1 MQGFPANDSYWVSTA
16 NFVETH
22 AKAEESLLAPPRF
35 SSRLKNV
42 KPLTPKRRSSGEAQ
56 WVILHKG
63 KLDELD
69 LALLSIVEQEF
80 VPVFANEVFVV
91 FTSHRNLPA
100 ISRSAP
106 HVLAF
111 YNKLKQSQQR
121 RQRSLKLRIAN
132 LEFEATIRSRNALVK
147 ESDRSHRPNRQ
158 SDRDATVS
166 SPSNSSAASTSSN
179 TAQIKPASV
188 ATVAEAGDFDLP
200 AERFSNSPAERGI
213 VYLDDHRVMTRTVW
227 GHKIYLDTRDVS
239 LAPHIL
245 MEGRWEHWITKVFL
259 RNIAPD
265 MTVLDVGANVGYYT
279 LLAGSQVKGKGH
291 VYAFEANPAV
301 FENLFRSVGIN
312 GLSEEITL
320 VNKAVYKTS
329 TKLKFHVFSQYQG
342 SSTIIDLPS
351 GYAADYGDTTE
362 LVEVEAVSLD
372 DYFAEQIPKVDF
384 IKIDAEGSEVFI
396 FEGME
401 KLINQNP
408 HLKIMFEY
416 NPGFVAASGIKPQE
430 FLEKLVH
437 QGFQLKRVAHDSTLV
452 NASIEELLST
462 SRQHELMAVR

>member
-1 MQGFPANDSYWVSTA
+1 
-16 NFVETH
+16 
-22 AKAEESLLAPPRF
+22 
-35 SSRLKNV
+35 
-42 KPLTPKRRSSGEAQ
+42 
-56 WVILHKG
+56 
-63 KLDELD
+63 
-69 LALLSIVEQEF
+69 
-80 VPVFANEVFVV
+80 
-91 FTSHRNLPA
+91 
-100 ISRSAP
+100 
-106 HVLAF
+106 
-111 YNKLKQSQQR
+111 
-121 RQRSLKLRIAN
+121 
-132 LEFEATIRSRNALVK
+132 
-147 ESDRSHRPNRQ
+147 
-158 SDRDATVS
+158 
-166 SPSNSSAASTSSN
+166 
-179 TAQIKPASV
+179 
-188 ATVAEAGDFDLP
+188 
-200 AERFSNSPAERGI
+200 
-213 VYLDDHRVMTRTVW
+213 
-227 GHKIYLDTRDVS
+227 
-239 LAPHIL
+239 
-245 MEGRWEHWITKVFL
+245 
-259 RNIAPD
+259 
-265 MTVLDVGANVGYYT
+265 VGYYT